1 VGKGFGLVMSVLS
14 VLVWIGGD
22 VAAGAHYSRPF
33 VPIWNAMILM
43 VVYFSVVWLLTSLRR
58 LHNELESK
66 VKQRTLALTQ
76 EMAERARLEKE
87 LVEVSEREQRRF
99 GHDLHDSLCQHLT
112 GTALAGQ
119 VLAEK
124 LAAKGLPESADAHE
138 VVELVE
144 DGITLARNL
153 ARGIYPVEV
162 EAEGLMAALG
172 ELAATIG
179 KVSKIACVF
188 ECDPPVLIED
198 AAVGTQLYRIAQEA
212 ISNAIRHGK
221 AKRLGISLSD
231 RGGVITLTVEDDGTG
246 LPEGWQKGQGLG
258 TRIMAHRAGMIGCE
272 VAIEPN
278 PTGGT
283 MIRCWSQRGPRL
295 PTERSPLAM
304 STATDKNREACF
316 ADDHPLV
323 REWLTNLIN
332 QQPDLSVCGESENA
346 PQALQAIGASK
357 PDIAIVDL
365 SLKDSSGIELIKA
378 LKEAQPGVA
387 VLVLSMHDETHY
399 AERALRAGAK
409 GYVMK
414 RETTRKVIEAIRRI
428 LEGKLYISEKVAE
441 ALTGRLAE
449 GPRPDG
455 RSPVEQLSD
464 RELEV
469 FEMLGQ
475 GQGTR
480 QISEALR
487 VSVKTVQAYCA
498 RIKEKMNL
506 SSATELLR
514 EAIRWSEKKQPR

>member
-1 VGKGFGLVMSVLS
+1 MPSVIPFLDALGRGSRRTLMAAGLAVLVVIGLVDYLTGFEVLFSAFYLLEVGLAAWFVGKGFGLVMSVLS

-22 VAAGAHYSRPF
+22 VAAGARYSRPF
-33 VPIWNAMILM
+33 VPIWNAMILL

-66 VKQRTLALTQ
+66 VRQRTLALTQ

-119 VLAEK
+119 VLVEK

-162 EAEGLMAALG
+162 EAEGLMAALD

-179 KVSKIACVF
+179 KVSKIVCVF
-188 ECDPPVLIED
+188 ECDSPVLIQD

-258 TRIMAHRAGMIGCE
+258 TRIMAHRAGMIGGE
-272 VAIEPN
+272 VALEPN

-283 MIRCWSQRGPRL
+283 LVRCWFPKG
-295 PTERSPLAM
+295 
-304 STATDKNREACF
+304 
-316 ADDHPLV
+316 
-323 REWLTNLIN
+323 
-332 QQPDLSVCGESENA
+332 
-346 PQALQAIGASK
+346 SK
-357 PDIAIVDL
+357 P
-365 SLKDSSGIELIKA
+365 GNG
-378 LKEAQPGVA
+378 KEG
-387 VLVLSMHDETHY
+387 
-399 AERALRAGAK
+399 
-409 GYVMK
+409 
-414 RETTRKVIEAIRRI
+414 TT
-428 LEGKLYISEKVAE
+428 G
-441 ALTGRLAE
+441 G
-449 GPRPDG
+449 D
-455 RSPVEQLSD
+455 D
-464 RELEV
+464 
-469 FEMLGQ
+469 
-475 GQGTR
+475 
-480 QISEALR
+480 
-487 VSVKTVQAYCA
+487 
-498 RIKEKMNL
+498 
-506 SSATELLR
+506 
-514 EAIRWSEKKQPR
+514 